1 MKKWYLFIFIL
12 TFLCFNSYAQ
22 QNIRH
27 KGYEEFKEY
36 RNSNEDKPKYLAK
49 MLTIL
54 ADSSKLTNR
63 QIINVQYHIGRLFEE
78 TGKPDSAIV
87 YYDKM
92 LKREPNYEVVH
103 RALGFIYLARTKV
116 FVQEMN
122 MASKEKNVEANA
134 KAYTNYKKLVVKA
147 IPHLEKY
154 QACSPDEET
163 LIIIEN
169 LYKSIKDTQSIATIE
184 TRLKALS
191 LNCVSLLED
200 E

>member
-1 MKKWYLFIFIL
+1 MKKGYLFVFIF

-22 QNIRH
+22 QNIEH

-36 RNSNEDKPKYLAK
+36 RNSNENKPKYLAK

-54 ADSSKLTNR
+54 ADSSKLTNK
-63 QIINVQYHIGRLFEE
+63 QIVNVQYHIGRLFEE

-87 YYDKM
+87 YYDEM

-103 RALGFIYLARTKV
+103 RALGFVYLAKTKN
-116 FVQEMN
+116 FVHEMN
-122 MASKEKNVEANA
+122 MATKEKNVDANA
-134 KAYTNYKKLVVKA
+134 KAYANYKKLVLKA

-163 LIIIEN
+163 LLIIGN
-169 LYKSIKDTQSIATIE
+169 LYKSIRDTQSITTIE
-184 TRLKALS
+184 ARLKALS